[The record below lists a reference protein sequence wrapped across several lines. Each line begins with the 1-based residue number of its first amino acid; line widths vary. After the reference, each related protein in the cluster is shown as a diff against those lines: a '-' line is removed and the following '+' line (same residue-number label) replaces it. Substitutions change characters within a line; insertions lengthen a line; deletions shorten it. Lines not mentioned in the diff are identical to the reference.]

1 MIKLT
6 KFITIPIMAVIG
18 MLSLQGCEKK
28 ADRAYALLPEQAEPE
43 MDITNYGTL
52 SVNRENGGGKEGG
65 EGSLKLVDNDF
76 NSKFLINPYVDDLYF
91 ELAFPGGIA
100 VNAYILVS
108 GNDAPGRDP
117 KTWKLL
123 GSNDR
128 SDWVVVHE
136 KADFLFTGR
145 NQVARFDFSNEVQYK
160 YYRVRVEQI
169 RDGSGLFQL
178 SEWRLFYTPKSTTN

>member
-1 MIKLT
+1 
-6 KFITIPIMAVIG
+6 
-18 MLSLQGCEKK
+18 
-28 ADRAYALLPEQAEPE
+28 